1 MPVSQTDPVLDCVRK
16 HNLSGEPSP
25 VGMDA
30 IDQNS
35 QNLSQNANDGTPY
48 NGETAS
54 QNTTAS
60 DNTVDKIIDEKAGEI
75 VKNEVCI
82 GPCADKIAVLGK
94 KQNAWFLSCL
104 MCDGKL
110 CSKCSGVKK
119 TELNSMN
126 TANDKVVSGNIGWV
140 CDLCMLS
147 KTNSSPP
154 ASLTDQMSDN
164 QGHILALKGDMDALK
179 KQVTNAVQGINNFSS
194 NLASQMRA
202 IMNETLF
209 GDDFP
214 EFDPSISHAQAKRLA
229 KEHNRPAP
237 PTIQSVIHNSALEQK
252 NAEKKE
258 DTEKAI
264 ARCNIIVYGLDEP
277 SENDG
282 EKRKTETN
290 EKLNEILGFLEVPGI
305 VPVKMHRLGKFK
317 AETEGETSKPRPLK
331 IILNSLDEATTII
344 NSCKK
349 LKNAPAHLKKLSISH
364 DLTNEERSFIREEV
378 KKARDLTAKS
388 STLDYKVVGPPWQ
401 PRIQS
406 FKRRDLA

>member
-1 MPVSQTDPVLDCVRK
+1 
-16 HNLSGEPSP
+16 
-25 VGMDA
+25 
-30 IDQNS
+30 
-35 QNLSQNANDGTPY
+35 
-48 NGETAS
+48 
-54 QNTTAS
+54 
-60 DNTVDKIIDEKAGEI
+60 
-75 VKNEVCI
+75 
-82 GPCADKIAVLGK
+82 
-94 KQNAWFLSCL
+94 
-104 MCDGKL
+104 
-110 CSKCSGVKK
+110 
-119 TELNSMN
+119 MN

-147 KTNSSPP
+147 KT
-154 ASLTDQMSDN
+154 
-164 QGHILALKGDMDALK
+164 
-179 KQVTNAVQGINNFSS
+179 
-194 NLASQMRA
+194 
-202 IMNETLF
+202 
-209 GDDFP
+209 
-214 EFDPSISHAQAKRLA
+214 
-229 KEHNRPAP
+229 
-237 PTIQSVIHNSALEQK
+237 K